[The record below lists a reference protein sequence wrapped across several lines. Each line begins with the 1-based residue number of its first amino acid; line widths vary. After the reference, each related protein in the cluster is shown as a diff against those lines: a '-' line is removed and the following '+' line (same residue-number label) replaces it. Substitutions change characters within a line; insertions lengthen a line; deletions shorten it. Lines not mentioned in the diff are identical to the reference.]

1 MQKFELKT
9 FSPKNQKSQF
19 EFYILN
25 KGKNSGKPLDEP
37 CTNCYVLSTNSEE
50 EKQFFKTLCDGLFK
64 SKSYYNYLKGSV
76 ILFVTI
82 NDCKSIIKN
91 GLIQANANLPQFK
104 KSVKAIKELE
114 QKERQYLETLQLI
127 SEAKRIILYRYIKSR

>member
-1 MQKFELKT
+1 M
-9 FSPKNQKSQF
+9 
-19 EFYILN
+19 
-25 KGKNSGKPLDEP
+25 
-37 CTNCYVLSTNSEE
+37 
-50 EKQFFKTLCDGLFK
+50 
-64 SKSYYNYLKGSV
+64 

-91 GLIQANANLPQFK
+91 GLIQANTNLPQFK

-127 SEAKRIILYRYIKSR
+127 SEAKRMILYRYIKLKGVKTSLFRV

>member
-37 CTNCYVLSTNSEE
+37 CANCYVLSTNSEE

-82 NDCKSIIKN
+82 NDCKSTNLIK
-91 GLIQANANLPQFK
+91 IFFK
-104 KSVKAIKELE
+104 NI
-114 QKERQYLETLQLI
+114 
-127 SEAKRIILYRYIKSR
+127 RITFGVSDF

>member
-1 MQKFELKT
+1 M
-9 FSPKNQKSQF
+9 
-19 EFYILN
+19 
-25 KGKNSGKPLDEP
+25 
-37 CTNCYVLSTNSEE
+37 
-50 EKQFFKTLCDGLFK
+50 
-64 SKSYYNYLKGSV
+64 KGSV

-127 SEAKRIILYRYIKSR
+127 SEAKRIILYRYIKRR